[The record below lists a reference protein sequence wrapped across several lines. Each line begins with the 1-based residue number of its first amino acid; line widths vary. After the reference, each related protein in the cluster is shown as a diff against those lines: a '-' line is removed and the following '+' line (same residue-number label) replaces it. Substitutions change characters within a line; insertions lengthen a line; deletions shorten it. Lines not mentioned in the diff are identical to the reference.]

1 MIITCEECSTRFNLD
16 ESILKP
22 GGSKVRCSL
31 CKHVFTV
38 FPQIPDPLIASDF
51 EEETEF
57 DLPEETIPEG
67 SEADG
72 LEVDAFETDGLE
84 ADGLETDDFEA
95 EKSDLAFEESDFDE
109 TDFELDNLDFETEGS
124 PEEDETGLEMG
135 APVESPASS
144 IEISFDEETDPL
156 ETQGSLEFDEDDL
169 IFDDADMEFTDP
181 ELEIAQEEPVDF
193 DSMDQESLALE
204 IDDTEETTPEI
215 TPEMSLETPLEIS
228 EDEFEA
234 DLSFEDDPDADLVF
248 EESGSEQE
256 LDQVLELDATDDQNM
271 SFPDLSMETDNDPLP
286 QESNQEL
293 APNDLDE
300 EPFEKDP
307 FESADHELDE
317 FDFEEEPD
325 LPDNEIQFEEDAKEP
340 GNDFSSYD
348 QVLDQDTEPEEEVQ
362 YPVPPEIKK
371 PETKAPETTEES
383 TEGLTPPEL
392 APGRPRQRAKRS
404 AMASPIMLLGL
415 IFILVAGA
423 YIASMMLGYKI
434 PYLSDVNIPIL
445 ENLFKKEPTKKV
457 SPKPVPNEASVNGRF
472 ISNDTAGELFI
483 ISGQITNPAT
493 IPYSHIQVKGTL
505 ITKGKVKAQTLT
517 IFCGN
522 SISEEILKTG
532 NISDIHK
539 QLLIKEGVHN
549 SNINVKPGG
558 VVPFMLV
565 FSNLPDN
572 LENFT
577 VEVLE

>member
-31 CKHVFTV
+31 CKHIFTV
-38 FPQIPDPLIASDF
+38 FPQIPDPLVASDLVASDF
-51 EEETEF
+51 EEEIEF
-57 DLPEETIPEG
+57 DLPEETIPEEF
-67 SEADG
+67 EADG
-72 LEVDAFETDGLE
+72 LETDGLE
-84 ADGLETDDFEA
+84 TDGFETDDFETDDFEA
-95 EKSDLAFEESDFDE
+95 EKSDLAFEEADFDE

-124 PEEDETGLEMG
+124 PEKDETGLEMD
-135 APVESPASS
+135 APEENPASN
-144 IEISFDEETDPL
+144 IEISFDEETKAL
-156 ETQGSLEFDEDDL
+156 ETEDSLEFDEDDL

-181 ELEIAQEEPVDF
+181 ELEMTQEEPVDF

-204 IDDTEETTPEI
+204 IEDTQETTPE
-215 TPEMSLETPLEIS
+215 TSLEIPLEIS

-234 DLSFEDDPDADLVF
+234 DLSFDDYPEADLIF
-248 EESGSEQE
+248 EESGSEQD
-256 LDQVLELDATDDQNM
+256 LAQVLELDATDDQNM
-271 SFPDLSMETDNDPLP
+271 SFPALSMETDNDTLP
-286 QESNQEL
+286 QESNQDL

-300 EPFEKDP
+300 KPFEKDP
-307 FESADHELDE
+307 FESADQELDE

-362 YPVPPEIKK
+362 YPVPPE
-371 PETKAPETTEES
+371 TKAPETTEES
-383 TEGLTPPEL
+383 TEGLASPEL
-392 APGRPRQRAKRS
+392 APRRPRQRTKRS

-457 SPKPVPNEASVNGRF
+457 SPRPVPNEASVNGRF

-483 ISGQITNPAT
+483 ISGQITNPGT

-532 NISDIHK
+532 NISDIQK
-539 QLLIKEGVHN
+539 QLLIKEGAHN
-549 SNINVKPGG
+549 SNINVKPGE

>member
-1 MIITCEECSTRFNLD
+1 MIITCEECSTRFDLD

-31 CKHVFTV
+31 CKHIFTV
-38 FPQIPDPLIASDF
+38 FPQIPDPPIASDF
-51 EEETEF
+51 EEEPEF

-67 SEADG
+67 SEADEFEADDFEAG
-72 LEVDAFETDGLE
+72 GFEADDFETDDL
-84 ADGLETDDFEA
+84 EA

-109 TDFELDNLDFETEGS
+109 TDFELDNLDFETEDS
-124 PEEDETGLEMG
+124 PEEDETSLEMD
-135 APVESPASS
+135 APEENPASS
-144 IEISFDEETDPL
+144 IEISFDEATETL
-156 ETQGSLEFDEDDL
+156 ETEGSLEFDEDDL
-169 IFDDADMEFTDP
+169 IFDDADIEFTDP

-204 IDDTEETTPEI
+204 IDDTRETTPEI
-215 TPEMSLETPLEIS
+215 PLEIQ

-234 DLSFEDDPDADLVF
+234 DLSFEDDPDADLIF
-248 EESGSEQE
+248 EESGSEQD

-271 SFPDLSMETDNDPLP
+271 SFPDLSMETDNDTLP
-286 QESNQEL
+286 QESNQDL
-293 APNDLDE
+293 TPTNLDE
-300 EPFEKDP
+300 KPFEKDP
-307 FESADHELDE
+307 FESADPELDE

-325 LPDNEIQFEEDAKEP
+325 LPDSEIRFEEDTPEP
-340 GNDFSSYD
+340 RNDFSSYD

-362 YPVPPEIKK
+362 YPVPPE
-371 PETKAPETTEES
+371 TKAPETTEES
-383 TEGLTPPEL
+383 TEGLASPEL
-392 APGRPRQRAKRS
+392 APRRPRQRTKRS

-445 ENLFKKEPTKKV
+445 ENLFKKEPTKEV

-532 NISDIHK
+532 NISDIQK
-539 QLLIKEGVHN
+539 QLLIKEGAHN
-549 SNINVKPGG
+549 SNINVKPGE